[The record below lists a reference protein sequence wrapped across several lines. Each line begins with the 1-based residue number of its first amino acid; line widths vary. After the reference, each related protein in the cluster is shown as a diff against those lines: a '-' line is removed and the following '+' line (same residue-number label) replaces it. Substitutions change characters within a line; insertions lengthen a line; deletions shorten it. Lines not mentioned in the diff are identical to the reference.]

1 MNKKY
6 LINNIFFS
14 LNMSAKFDTE
24 EIQMVL
30 GIHKK
35 ENKLMEILNQHP
47 SDGFLSAISNIIR
60 NS

>member
-1 MNKKY
+1 
-6 LINNIFFS
+6 
-14 LNMSAKFDTE
+14 MSAKFDVE

-35 ENKLMEILNQHP
+35 ENELMEILNQHP